1 MSDFSPA
8 AARRG
13 PLASALQQAGYRL
26 TNPRLAVLAVL
37 ESGACHAS
45 PNEVFDLGRAIYP
58 ELGLSTVYRT
68 LDILTALGLVR
79 PTYLGDA
86 AQRFTLHHDR
96 QHHHL
101 VCEGCGDIT
110 DVEEDNLSDLT
121 ARIAGR
127 LGFQAHGHYLEIY
140 GICRRCQGQN

>member
-1 MSDFSPA
+1 MSGFAPEEV
-8 AARRG
+8 RRG
-13 PLASALQQAGYRL
+13 PLASALQKAGYRL
-26 TNPRLAVLAVL
+26 TTPRLAVLAVL
-37 ESGACHAS
+37 EAGACHAS
-45 PNEVFDLGRAIYP
+45 PNEVYDLGRAMYP

-101 VCEGCGDIT
+101 VCEDCGEIT
-110 DVEEDNLSDLT
+110 DVEEEGLAEVT
-121 ARIAGR
+121 TQIASR
-127 LGFQAHGHYLEIY
+127 LGFQPHGHYLEIY
-140 GICRRCQGQN
+140 GLCRRCQGKN

>member
-1 MSDFSPA
+1 MADFSSHA
-8 AARRG
+8 VRHG
-13 PLASALQQAGYRL
+13 QLASALQQAGYRL
-26 TNPRLAVLAVL
+26 TNPRLAVLSVL
-37 ESGACHAS
+37 EAGACHAS
-45 PNEVFDLGRAIYP
+45 PNEVYDMGRAIYP

-101 VCEGCGDIT
+101 VCEGCGAIT
-110 DVEEDNLSDLT
+110 DVAEDGLSDLT
-121 ARIAGR
+121 ARIADR

-140 GICRRCQGQN
+140 GICRRCQGKN

>member
-1 MSDFSPA
+1 MAAFSPQEV
-8 AARRG
+8 RRG
-13 PLASALQQAGYRL
+13 RLASALQQAGYKL

-45 PNEVFDLGRAIYP
+45 PNEVYDLGRAMYP

-101 VCEGCGDIT
+101 VCEDCGEIT
-110 DVEEDNLSDLT
+110 DVEEDDLADLT
-121 ARIAGR
+121 TRIAKR

-140 GICRRCQGQN
+140 GLCRRCQGKN